1 MKTFHTFAA
10 KFQTHNVMM
19 QLVSDSGTVLLE
31 REKPCTQGTH
41 TSTLHV
47 RSLSKGMKKTVK
59 PVLMSREEFFTKVV
73 KATDNNGN
81 V

>member
-1 MKTFHTFAA
+1 
-10 KFQTHNVMM
+10 MM
-19 QLVSDSGTVLLE
+19 QLVGNSGSVLLE
-31 REKPCTQGTH
+31 REKPCTQRTH

-59 PVLMSREEFFTKVV
+59 PVLMSREEFFAKVV
-73 KATDNNGN
+73 KTTDNNGN

>member
-1 MKTFHTFAA
+1 MKTFRTFAV

-19 QLVSDSGTVLLE
+19 QLVSNSGAVLLE
-31 REKPCTQGTH
+31 REKPCTQRTH